1 MSDFL
6 HKIMASITASIS
18 DIWDNLVS
26 GSHGEI
32 APLAIAF
39 GIAAVA
45 FLVIARR
52 FNRRPPTLQERLDAI
67 DRDFDEAE
75 QTGGLFDAI
84 APALAAQIPESSKE
98 RRDFRK
104 LLRGAGMYRPDAAT
118 SIYALRFVF
127 LFAPLVATGCL
138 ILMSEKSA
146 TVPLLVGGVLVAVG
160 LSITPRLYVYFRRR
174 NRVRN
179 IRNGLPDT
187 MDMLSMCV
195 GGGMGLSPSL
205 DHVAR
210 QLTAYPELAE
220 ELLILKRQ
228 SEVGSLQQAL
238 ADFAARV
245 DLPEVR
251 QLAGLLTRGERLG
264 TKLAGSLV
272 EHSDHLRA
280 TRKQM
285 ATLQANKAPVK
296 LVLPLVFCFAP
307 AALIMMVAPALVELK
322 EFVSP
327 SKGASADVRKASL
340 NAQSIFTTLDS
351 LDLDVNATQSGDSP
365 QPRKPRTSR

>member
-1 MSDFL
+1 MSEFL
-6 HKIMASITASIS
+6 HKIEASITAAWN
-18 DIWDNLVS
+18 DLVS

-39 GIAAVA
+39 GVAAVA
-45 FLVIARR
+45 FLLIARR

-67 DRDFDEAE
+67 ERDFDEAE
-75 QTGGLFDAI
+75 QSGGLFNAI
-84 APALAAQIPESSKE
+84 APALAAQLPESSKE
-98 RRDFRK
+98 GRDFRK
-104 LLRGAGMYRPDAAT
+104 LLRGAGMYRPNAANT
-118 SIYALRFVF
+118 IYAMRFVF
-127 LFAPLVATGCL
+127 LFAPLVATGAL
-138 ILMSEKSA
+138 ILMSDPSA
-146 TVPLLVGGVLVAVG
+146 TIPLLVGGVIVAVG

-228 SEVGSLQQAL
+228 SEIGSLQQAL

-272 EHSDHLRA
+272 EHSDHLRS

-340 NAQSIFTTLDS
+340 NAQSIFTTLDE
-351 LDLDVNATQSGDSP
+351 LDLDVSGTQKGDTA
-365 QPRKPRTSR
+365 QPRRSRTSR